1 MYSIKETLHSIGVA
15 TQDLPAYVVS
25 EAAAEKSKIQSKCS
39 TCKGI
44 GHNSKT
50 CPKKTTATVLN
61 ADSNLRNLLNNITRG
76 EGYTNVF
83 NSLQPPDLSTLKSID
98 APYADHLTFLQDA
111 MKAPPANAEVSHD
124 IAEKLLEGQD
134 DDDDDEEEEEGIVQE
149 DRELDMLS
157 VAKHTGID
165 EEDEEE
171 EQDGMNESAVPQSQ
185 PLKRQRFTSQRDVTL
200 QCMCGCNNEFPKD
213 QIIKCRK
220 CGIVNIKIDHTT
232 SWKCKTCSYL

>member
-1 MYSIKETLHSIGVA
+1 MQTIMLQCRTVHARRFLFNIFEAFKLYKEYVSICNSDNEIDVAVSSESETREILVA
-15 TQDLPAYVVS
+15 T
-25 EAAAEKSKIQSKCS
+25 C
-39 TCKGI
+39 
-44 GHNSKT
+44 
-50 CPKKTTATVLN
+50 
-61 ADSNLRNLLNNITRG
+61 
-76 EGYTNVF
+76 
-83 NSLQPPDLSTLKSID
+83 
-98 APYADHLTFLQDA
+98 
-111 MKAPPANAEVSHD
+111 
-124 IAEKLLEGQD
+124 
-134 DDDDDEEEEEGIVQE
+134 IVQE

-200 QCMCGCNNEFPKD
+200 QCMCGCKNEFPKD